1 MPIST
6 MPSRRSVVA
15 TFLAV
20 AMLVGAAALSAAAAG
35 GARRS
40 EGFAGVAGDAGRAG
54 RHVRLDVGPTLPGI
68 DVSHWQND
76 IDWRKVAGAGKRFAF
91 IKATDGHDFL
101 DPMFLVNRAGA
112 RDHGLLVGAY
122 HFARPD
128 PSKGDAVEEARWF
141 VSQANPRPG
150 NLLPVLDLE
159 TSKGLD
165 QRGVTLWA
173 RRWIDEVR
181 RLTGVTPMMYTSP
194 YGWASR
200 TGDSR
205 ALARDGVPLWVA
217 HWGVQQPLL
226 PAGDWDGNGWRVWQ
240 YTSDGHVAGIAGR
253 VDLDVTQGKS
263 LGPITIRRLAVE
275 VTGDAGRVSSS
286 PAGLGCATTCANS
299 VDPGAVV
306 TLTATPDERAY
317 FTGWTGACAGTDP
330 VCTVTMRGN
339 RSVGASFVTDITPPT
354 PSVDVAGGFRGP
366 VTVGFDEP
374 VFGVEPSNVLLRRAG
389 GGREVVAR
397 VCRSMTSRAVA
408 CEGPARS
415 VVLSPDEA
423 LVPGRDY
430 EVVVNPSGADAV
442 RDRVG
447 NPAATLV
454 VPFTAPAAVEQD
466 RAPVRLTPV
475 RSWREVR
482 DARATG
488 GSFAMSDRAGAVA
501 AMTFD
506 GSGIDVIVVT
516 GPNRGRARLW
526 IDGAAIRVIDLFSAV
541 RTFGVA
547 QRIEGL
553 TDGTHRLR
561 VEVLGRAS
569 RPSRGHWI
577 AIDRLD
583 VLA

>member
-1 MPIST
+1 
-6 MPSRRSVVA
+6 
-15 TFLAV
+15 
-20 AMLVGAAALSAAAAG
+20 MLVGAALSAGAADEPR
-35 GARRS
+35 ARAPRVN
-40 EGFAGVAGDAGRAG
+40 EGFAGVSGDAGQAG

-91 IKATDGHDFL
+91 IKATDGHSFL
-101 DPMFLVNRAGA
+101 DPMFLTNRAGA
-112 RDHGLLVGAY
+112 REHGLLVGAY

-159 TSKGLD
+159 TSQGLD
-165 QRGVTLWA
+165 QQGVTLWA
-173 RRWIDEVR
+173 RRWVAEVR

-205 ALARDGVPLWVA
+205 ALARAGVPLWVA
-217 HWGVQQPLL
+217 HWGVQEPLL

-253 VDLDVTQGKS
+253 VDLDVTDGKS
-263 LGPITIRRLAVE
+263 LGPITIRRLSVDVAD
-275 VTGDAGRVSSS
+275 GAGRVASS
-286 PAGLGCATTCANS
+286 PPGLGCASSCSSS
-299 VDPGAVV
+299 VDPGTVV
-306 TLTATPDERAY
+306 TLTATPDENAY

-339 RSVGASFVTDITPPT
+339 RTVGASFVTDITPPT

-366 VTVGFDEP
+366 LTVRFDEA
-374 VFGVEPSNVLLRRAG
+374 VFRIEPSNVLLRRVG
-389 GGREVVAR
+389 GGREVVTR
-397 VCRSMTSRAVA
+397 VCRSMTGQAA
-408 CEGPARS
+408 DCDGPARS
-415 VVLSPDEA
+415 VDLRPEET
-423 LVPGRDY
+423 LMPGRDY
-430 EVVVNPSGADAV
+430 EVAVNPPGADAV

-454 VPFTAPAAVEQD
+454 APFTAPVAVEQD
-466 RAPVRLTPV
+466 RAPVHLAPV
-475 RSWREVR
+475 LSWVAVR
-482 DARATG
+482 DPRASG
-488 GSFAMSDRAGAVA
+488 GSFEMSDRAGAAA
-501 AMTFD
+501 AMSFD
-506 GSGIDVIVVT
+506 GTGVDLIVVR
-516 GPNRGRARLW
+516 GPNRGRARVWL
-526 IDGAAIRVIDLFSAV
+526 DGTPVRVIDLYSPV

-547 QRIEGL
+547 ERIDGL
-553 TDGTHRLR
+553 GDGTHRLR

-569 RPSRGHWI
+569 PTSRGRWI
-577 AIDRLD
+577 AVDRID

>member
-1 MPIST
+1 
-6 MPSRRSVVA
+6 
-15 TFLAV
+15 
-20 AMLVGAAALSAAAAG
+20 MLVGAALSAGAAG
-35 GARRS
+35 DGGAPRAT
-40 EGFAGVAGDAGRAG
+40 EGFAGVSGDAGRAD

-91 IKATDGHDFL
+91 IKATDGHSFV
-101 DPMFLVNRAGA
+101 DPMFVVNRAGA
-112 RDHGLLVGAY
+112 RANGLLVGAY

-159 TSKGLD
+159 TSEGLD
-165 QRGVTLWA
+165 QQGVTLWA
-173 RRWIDEVR
+173 RRWVDEVR

-217 HWGVQQPLL
+217 HWGVQQPQL
-226 PAGDWDGNGWRVWQ
+226 PAGEWDGNGWRVWQ
-240 YTSDGHVAGIAGR
+240 YTSHGHVAGIAGR
-253 VDLDVTQGKS
+253 VDLDVTHGKS
-263 LGPITIRRLAVE
+263 LGPITIRRLSVE
-275 VTGDAGRVSSS
+275 VTGGAGRVRSS
-286 PAGLGCATTCANS
+286 PAGLGCAATCTSS

-306 TLTATPDERAY
+306 TLTATPDEHAY
-317 FTGWTGACAGTDP
+317 FTGWTGACTGTDAT
-330 VCTVTMRGN
+330 CTVTMRGN
-339 RSVGASFVTDITPPT
+339 RSVGASFVTDITQPT
-354 PSVDVAGGFRGP
+354 PSVGVAGGFRGP
-366 VTVGFDEP
+366 VTVRFDEP
-374 VFGVEPSNVLLRRAG
+374 VFGIEPSNVLLRRIG
-389 GGREVVAR
+389 GAREVVAR
-397 VCRSMTSRAVA
+397 VCRSTTARAVS
-408 CEGPARS
+408 CDGPARS
-415 VVLSPDEA
+415 VVLRPEET

-430 EVVVNPSGADAV
+430 EVAVNPPGVGAV

-447 NPAATLV
+447 NPATTLV
-454 VPFTAPAAVEQD
+454 EPFTAPVGVEQD
-466 RAPVRLTPV
+466 RAPVRLAPM
-475 RSWREVR
+475 RSWLEVR

-488 GSFAMSDRAGAVA
+488 GSFAMSDRTGAVA

-506 GSGIDVIVVT
+506 GTGVDLTVVS

-526 IDGAAIRVIDLFSAV
+526 IDGAAIRVIDLYSTV

-547 QRIEGL
+547 ERIAGL
-553 TDGTHRLR
+553 PDGSHRLR

-569 RPSRGHWI
+569 PASRGRWV
-577 AIDRLD
+577 AIDRVD